1 MEALAQF
8 TKSIGGYD
16 SHILIFLLN
25 ASLVLFVVVSVV
37 LFIYDRFI
45 QRENQLLINYPLI
58 GRMRYFFYALR
69 DPMRQYF
76 GDEKFYESFDKVKWV
91 LNSAERKSPYASFSP
106 EQPQKSARLS
116 IKNANC
122 VLNTHDVSDD
132 FSVTFGTDVKKPF
145 TTTSVFGRSAMSDG
159 AISPEGTR
167 SFSKGAYLGK
177 FPINTGEG
185 SLTSNFLYTHKY
197 TKENASYLE
206 TFEGT
211 FFAKGVYKILK
222 FVLHQAVAE
231 KVYRHM
237 VVDVTDSESYLFDC
251 EALVCYRINW
261 SAPLENF
268 PQEVPSDIPDIIF
281 QMGSGLYGVRH
292 SDGTFDEDRYQKT
305 MKFAKMTEIK
315 MAQGAKQT
323 GGKLLGSKV
332 SEAIAYYRGVEPY
345 KDLFS
350 PNQFPFAHTLEE
362 LFDFMGRLKALS
374 DKPVG
379 VKIVISSQE
388 GFSEYANLI
397 KMRVEAGSNAYPDF
411 ITIDGGDG
419 GSGAAP
425 LEMMMTVGM
434 IIAKAL
440 YIADTTLR
448 SVGVRDKVKI
458 IASEKVLT
466 PDDAIV
472 LFGIGADYIAIA
484 RAFMMSAGC
493 IRARECSGA
502 NGRACP
508 VGLATQDKKKRAS
521 FLVEKKA
528 QNVASYHGQLL
539 YGIRNLLAIMGVK
552 RLEELSK
559 KHLIFKDHTGKT
571 YMDVDRYFQESL
583 IDTKESVA

>member
-1 MEALAQF
+1 MKDLSSLTHSDFPILMFLVEAF
-8 TKSIGGYD
+8 
-16 SHILIFLLN
+16 LI
-25 ASLVLFVVVSVV
+25 LFVTISVI

-91 LNSAERKSPYASFSP
+91 LNSAQRKSPYASFSP

-122 VLNTHDVSDD
+122 VLNTEDVSKE
-132 FSVTFGTDVKKPF
+132 FRVTFGSDVKKPF
-145 TTTSVFGRSAMSDG
+145 TTRSVFGRSAMSDG

-185 SLTSNFLYTHKY
+185 SLTSNFLYTHRYK
-197 TKENASYLE
+197 KENEKYLDSY
-206 TFEGT
+206 EGT
-211 FFAKGVYKILK
+211 FFAKNIYKIFK
-222 FVLHQAVAE
+222 FLLHENAAE
-231 KVYRHM
+231 NLYRHM
-237 VVDVTDSESYLFDC
+237 VIDANDGDSYLFDK
-251 EALVCYRINW
+251 ESLVFYRVNW
-261 SAPLENF
+261 NAPLEDF
-268 PQEVPSDIPDIIF
+268 PEEVPQDLPDIIF

-292 SDGTFDEDRYQKT
+292 HDGTFDEERYKKT

-323 GGKLLGSKV
+323 GGKLLGGKV
-332 SEAIAYYRGVEPY
+332 SEAIAYYRGVEAH

-350 PNQFPFAHTLEE
+350 PNQFPFAHTLDE

-374 DKPVG
+374 QKPVG

-388 GFSEYANLI
+388 GFDEYAQLI
-397 KMRVEAGSNAYPDF
+397 KKRIEAGSSAYPDF

-440 YIADTTLR
+440 YIADTTLLNA
-448 SVGVRDKVKI
+448 GVRDKVKL

-472 LFGIGADYIAIA
+472 LFGIGADYVAIA

-528 QNVASYHGQLL
+528 QNIASYHGQLL
-539 YGIRNLLAIMGVK
+539 YGIQNLLAIMGLNHINK
-552 RLEELSK
+552 LSK
-559 KHLIFKDHTGKT
+559 KNLIFKDHTGKT
-571 YMDVDRYFQESL
+571 YMDVDHYFE
-583 IDTKESVA
+583 ESVVN

>member
-1 MEALAQF
+1 MEAF
-8 TKSIGGYD
+8 SYFVSSIKKHD
-16 SHILIFLLN
+16 LHILLFLLE
-25 ASLVLFVVVSVV
+25 AFLVLFVVTSII
-37 LFIYDRFI
+37 LFIYDRYI

-58 GRMRYFFYALR
+58 GRLRYFFYALR

-122 VLNTHDVSDD
+122 VLNTHDVSED

-145 TTTSVFGRSAMSDG
+145 TTRSLFGRSAMSDG

-185 SLTSNFLYTHKY
+185 SLTSNFLYTHQYK
-197 TKENASYLE
+197 KENHKYLD
-206 TFEGT
+206 TYEGT
-211 FFAKGVYKILK
+211 FFAKNIYKFFKFIL
-222 FVLHQAVAE
+222 HENAAE
-231 KVYRHM
+231 NIYRHM
-237 VVDVTDSESYLFDC
+237 VIDAKDGDSYLFDKKT
-251 EALVCYRINW
+251 LVCFRINW
-261 SAPLENF
+261 NAPLEDF
-268 PQEVPSDIPDIIF
+268 PQEVPNDLPDIIF

-292 SDGTFDEDRYQKT
+292 HDGTFDEERYKKT

-332 SEAIAYYRGVEPY
+332 SEAIAYYRGVEAH

-350 PNQFPFAHTLEE
+350 PNQFPFAHNLEE

-388 GFSEYANLI
+388 GFNEYANLI
-397 KMRVEAGSNAYPDF
+397 KERINAGSSAYPDF

-425 LEMMMTVGM
+425 LEMMMSVGM

-440 YIADTTLR
+440 YIADTTLTNA
-448 SVGVRDKVKI
+448 GVREKVKL

-472 LFGIGADYIAIA
+472 LFGIGADYVAIA

-528 QNVASYHGQLL
+528 KNIASYHGQLL
-539 YGIRNLLAIMGVK
+539 YGVQNLLAIMGLNHINK
-552 RLEELSK
+552 LSK
-559 KHLIFKDHTGKT
+559 KNLIFKDHTGKT
-571 YMDVDRYFQESL
+571 YMDVDRYF
-583 IDTKESVA
+583 KESVIN